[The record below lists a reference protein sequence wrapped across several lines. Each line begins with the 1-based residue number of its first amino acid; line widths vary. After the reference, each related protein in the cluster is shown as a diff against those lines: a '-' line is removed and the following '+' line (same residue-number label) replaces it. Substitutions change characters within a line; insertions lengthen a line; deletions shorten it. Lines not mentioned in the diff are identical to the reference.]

1 MDLYAY
7 KQMPATGTLLV
18 DVDRELHKQN
28 EHDDYQVEGVDL
40 SDQTIL
46 NVCTAKQL
54 EIFHRQ
60 LVTDLYRRE
69 RAVDFSV
76 RDDEKKYYLVPLRMS
91 AADANL
97 GKIQYEIDRK
107 ML

>member
-1 MDLYAY
+1 M
-7 KQMPATGTLLV
+7 
-18 DVDRELHKQN
+18 
-28 EHDDYQVEGVDL
+28 
-40 SDQTIL
+40 
-46 NVCTAKQL
+46 
-54 EIFHRQ
+54 
-60 LVTDLYRRE
+60 TDLYRRE
-69 RAVDFSV
+69 RVVDFSV